1 LEEEI
6 SLRELIE
13 IILKHKK
20 TIIIVTLAATLV
32 AVVLSF
38 FVIKPTYEATTTLSV
53 TDVTPETGFFGSNT
67 TVILPGKDSNLPSVQ
82 SDSIDKD
89 LSLLLSSLLKY
100 PDMSVEAFK
109 EEVTNP
115 IVLMNTVKQLGLD
128 PQEYTVENLKKQISV
143 SIVNNT
149 NLITVTVK
157 EDNPELAAKIADTIA
172 ENFRSYIIERNNRQT
187 DKLIET
193 LNKLTNLQND
203 KIRETT
209 TKLNEIQTSS
219 QDKLLIEQTQKQLEL
234 LKNTRD
240 IMLEKYNMLEL
251 LKESDLGKQSILIT
265 SKALVPD
272 KPIAPKKSLNIIIAF
287 ILGLMVSIFIVFFME
302 YWKNTDPKKT
312 TVKA

>member
-1 LEEEI
+1 MEEEI